1 MRWGM
6 DLTHL
11 SEPLV
16 QGTQLRFTQHPSG
29 SSFTSN
35 GVTTMSPRVHHEKCR
50 VAIVEVIT
58 TLSRNPRV
66 LTPFRIVNPE
76 RVISFWEGGVSSN
89 WPT

>member
-1 MRWGM
+1 M

-16 QGTQLRFTQHPSG
+16 QGTQLRFTQYHSG

-35 GVTTMSPRVHHEKCR
+35 GVTTMSPHVHHEKCH
-50 VAIVEVIT
+50 ITMMEVII
-58 TLSRNPRV
+58 TLSRDPQV
-66 LTPFRIVNPE
+66 LIPFHIVNLE
-76 RVISFWEGGVSSN
+76 RIISIWESGVSSN